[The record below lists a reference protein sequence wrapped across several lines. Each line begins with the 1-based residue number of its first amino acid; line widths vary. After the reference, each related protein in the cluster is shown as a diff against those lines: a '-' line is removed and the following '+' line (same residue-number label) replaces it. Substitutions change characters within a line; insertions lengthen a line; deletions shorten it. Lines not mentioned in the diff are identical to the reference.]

1 MAEDKKSKTIKNVTE
16 IPNASVKIEVE
27 EKEEPAEKTPP
38 DQTADNTSEGENSKQ
53 TDEINDPET
62 SDGFGWKKLILTVL
76 IVVPIGFFAFGGF
89 LYFSKNFNANF
100 LKKEPEK
107 SIKLPE
113 ISPTPTEV
121 EVNKEEYEIE
131 VQNGSGI
138 AGEGARVKEILEEAG
153 FKVSSVGNADNSDY
167 TETIITVNKQIKGG
181 FIDELTKVLEER
193 GTVGKIEKFDEG
205 EEGDVLVVIGSDLKA
220 TPTPEE

>member
-76 IVVPIGFFAFGGF
+76 IVVPIGFF
-89 LYFSKNFNANF
+89 L
-100 LKKEPEK
+100 
-107 SIKLPE
+107 
-113 ISPTPTEV
+113 
-121 EVNKEEYEIE
+121 
-131 VQNGSGI
+131 
-138 AGEGARVKEILEEAG
+138 
-153 FKVSSVGNADNSDY
+153 SSSLSRWVPPS
-167 TETIITVNKQIKGG
+167 
-181 FIDELTKVLEER
+181 LTKC
-193 GTVGKIEKFDEG
+193 TKNISIF
-205 EEGDVLVVIGSDLKA
+205 SFF
-220 TPTPEE
+220 